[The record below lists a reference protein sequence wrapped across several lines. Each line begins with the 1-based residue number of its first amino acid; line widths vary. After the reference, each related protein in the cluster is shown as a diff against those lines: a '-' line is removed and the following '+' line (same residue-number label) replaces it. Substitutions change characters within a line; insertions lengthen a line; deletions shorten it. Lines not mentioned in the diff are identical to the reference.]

1 MRRSWMVFALLFL
14 FSTAWAGEQL
24 VLTTPETTA
33 SVTTWSVDAMS
44 LDRSAAHVSFRLL
57 GSGGERKT
65 VTVSGADA
73 TTYMKALNKR
83 NATVR
88 SNEKWTIEQLQT
100 AGLLGAGSVT
110 GTPD

>member
-1 MRRSWMVFALLFL
+1 MRRIWIAFALLLL

-33 SVTTWSVDAMS
+33 SVTTWSIDAMS

-83 NATVR
+83 NATVK
-88 SNEKWTIEQLQT
+88 SNEKWTIEQWQA

-110 GTPD
+110 GTAD